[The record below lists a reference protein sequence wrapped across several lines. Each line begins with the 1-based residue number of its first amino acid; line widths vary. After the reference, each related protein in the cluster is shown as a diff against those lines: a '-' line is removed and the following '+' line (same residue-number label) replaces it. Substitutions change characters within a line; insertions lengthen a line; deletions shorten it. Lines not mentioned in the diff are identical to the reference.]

1 MKRRCWERAQA
12 TVEFALV
19 LPILLLILMGIFDF
33 GRGLFAFTVVANS
46 AREGARVGII
56 QGDDAAIRTAVRQY
70 AIGVGT
76 IPDSSI
82 LITRAGSA
90 PNQTVKVQVSYDF
103 DAVTPVID
111 KFLPGGKITLTSA
124 ATMVV
129 E

>member
-56 QGDDAAIRTAVRQY
+56 QGDEAAIRIAVRQY
-70 AIGVGT
+70 AIGVN
-76 IPDSSI
+76 DSGCAI
-82 LITRAGSA
+82 VITRAGSA
-90 PNQTVKVQVSYDF
+90 PNQTVKVQV
-103 DAVTPVID
+103 
-111 KFLPGGKITLTSA
+111 
-124 ATMVV
+124 ATILMR
-129 E
+129 